1 MSVAAE
7 SLTSAEPVRLD
18 YDDYVLYTEMH
29 PDGDF
34 ELLNGVIYQLAP
46 EGKSH
51 KITRLRI
58 DTYLHQNVA
67 LAKYTVGT
75 EASFPAPGW
84 KEGPKPDN
92 FISLGALDMN
102 DENPKEPSAEDMLLV
117 IEITTS
123 NKPDDNA
130 ELQRK
135 RETYARVAIPDYWLI
150 DLIGGSVI
158 VHRDPNGDAEKPR
171 YRSVMT
177 FGRQETISALAVDN
191 LSISTEIL
199 LKLAKAQ

>member
-1 MSVAAE
+1 MTAE
-7 SLTSAEPVRLD
+7 SLTSAAAVRLN
-18 YDDYVLYTEMH
+18 YDDYVRYTENH

-46 EGKSH
+46 EGKAH
-51 KITRLRI
+51 KITRLKI
-58 DTYLHQNVA
+58 DTYLHQNVD
-67 LAKYTVGT
+67 LTKYTVGS

-92 FISLGALDMN
+92 FVSLGVLELD

-117 IEITTS
+117 IEITNST
-123 NKPDDNA
+123 KPDDNA
-130 ELQRK
+130 QLTRK
-135 RETYARVAIPDYWLI
+135 REAYARVAIPDYWLI
-150 DLIGGSVI
+150 DLIRAAVI

-177 FGRQETISALAVDN
+177 FGRTEILSALAVDD
-191 LSISTEIL
+191 LSVSTGML
-199 LKLAKAQ
+199 LKLAQAQ